1 MNIRTDMKPKRT
13 PALPGLLAGLALLL
27 TALLPWAPSGQ
38 LYGQEIAKT
47 GTSAAQFLN
56 IPVGTRAVGVGNA
69 ITASVDDATAMY
81 WNPAALAKVRTRQL
95 HVEHSEWF
103 ADLQHNF
110 VGLTL
115 PVDGAGTL
123 GLSLMALT
131 MDDMEETTLLEQDG
145 TGRFFSAYSY
155 AAGITYAQYLMTDFS
170 IGGTMRYVHEQI
182 ENTNAGGLSF
192 DLGTTY
198 VTPFDDIRLGVRF
211 ANFGQKLNMDG
222 KDLNTTT
229 DLDPGSA
236 GNRDATARLETREFD
251 LPLMLQVGL
260 AWDGY
265 ESETARITLMA
276 DGVSPS
282 DDNQYVNL
290 GLEAAFFNELF
301 AVQAGL
307 PELLLEDRVFR
318 YAFGGWV
325 NYEVNDGL
333 NLDIGY
339 ALQDHDYLGITN
351 RFSLKVGF

>member
-1 MNIRTDMKPKRT
+1 MKRR
-13 PALPGLLAGLALLL
+13 PGLTTGLITALALLL
-27 TALLPWAPSGQ
+27 AALMPGPGSSGQ

-47 GTSAAQFLN
+47 GTAAAQFLN

-69 ITASVDDATAMY
+69 ITASVNDATAMY
-81 WNPAALAKVRTRQL
+81 WNPAALAAVEQRQV

-115 PVDGAGTL
+115 PVSGAGTV

-131 MDDMEETTLLEQDG
+131 MDDMEETTLLEQEG

-155 AAGITYAQYLMTDFS
+155 AAGLTYAQYLMSDFA
-170 IGGTMRYVHEQI
+170 IGATVRYVHEQI
-182 ENTNAGGLSF
+182 ENSNAGGISF

-198 VTPFDDIRLGVRF
+198 VTPFDGIRFGVRF
-211 ANFGQKLNMDG
+211 ANFGQKMNIDG
-222 KDLNTTT
+222 RDLNTTV
-229 DLDPGSA
+229 DLEPGSQ
-236 GNRDATARLETREFD
+236 GTRNPSGRLETRDFD
-251 LPLMLQVGL
+251 LPLMLQAGL
-260 AWDGY
+260 AWDAFMGDI
-265 ESETARITLMA
+265 SRITLMA

-282 DDNQYVNL
+282 DDNQYVNV
-290 GLEAAFFNELF
+290 GIEAAFFEELF

-307 PELLLEDRVFR
+307 PELFLEDRMFR

-325 NYEVNDGL
+325 SYQVNNGL

-339 ALQDHDYLGITN
+339 ALQDHEYLGITN